1 MNFGLSHSINDLSK
15 EMGFLDAY
23 KHRDRRQRQMIQKE
37 VIKSGLV
44 SGYMYI
50 DEFTLGLGI

>member
-1 MNFGLSHSINDLSK
+1 
-15 EMGFLDAY
+15 MGFLDAY